1 MENMEYYNKFAAV
14 PVEAQ
19 KSIGA
24 GRLKGMTD
32 INPMWRIKVLT
43 EAFGMCGFG
52 WKYEIVSQRLEAGD
66 NDSVCAFV
74 DINLYV
80 KVDGEWS
87 APIPGIGGA
96 SYIANERNGKYT
108 SDECFKMA
116 LTDALSVACKALGV
130 GADVYWEAGR
140 SKYTAQ
146 GEAQNAQN
154 SVTPMAQTNTAPA
167 QKAAPATPRELLI
180 AALKERGVDAGQFAL
195 ARGLNKST
203 SPETYIAILTELGVE
218 WNG

>member
-1 MENMEYYNKFAAV
+1 MENMEYYRKFAAV
-14 PVEAQ
+14 PLEAQ
-19 KSIGA
+19 KSINA

-80 KVDGEWS
+80 KADGEWS
-87 APIPGIGGA
+87 DAIPGVGGA

-116 LTDALSVACKALGV
+116 LTDALSVACKALGI
-130 GADVYWEAGR
+130 GADVYWSAGR

-146 GEAQNAQN
+146 EGAGEANPPAQANAPAATENAPAKPRDVLVGVLKQRGMD
-154 SVTPMAQTNTAPA
+154 MAQF
-167 QKAAPATPRELLI
+167 AA
-180 AALKERGVDAGQFAL
+180 
-195 ARGLNKST
+195 ARGLNKGT
-203 SPETYIAILTELGVE
+203 SDETYIAILTELGVE
-218 WNG
+218 YHV